1 MKAME
6 NSQTNITATKSI
18 VYLKNNEIK
27 RFKVLIVDD
36 EEDLCMLLKN
46 YLTRKNFEVFIA
58 HTLNEGLSA
67 LNEIRPDILFLDNN
81 LPDGT
86 GWDKASDLSVLYPH
100 LRINLISAFHPTLPD
115 GSHHNINIIDK
126 PVSLKQIDKF
136 VSAIS

>member
-1 MKAME
+1 ME
-6 NSQTNITATKSI
+6 NSLTNITATKSI

-58 HTLNEGLSA
+58 HTLKEGLLV

-100 LRINLISAFHPTLPD
+100 LRINLISAFHPSLPD
-115 GSHHNINIIDK
+115 GNNHNINIIDK

-136 VSAIS
+136 VSTIS